1 MATAERVLSLRDLG
15 RATLARQLLL
25 ERQELAVDEAVGR
38 LAGLQAQEPGPPYLG
53 LWSRLEGFGAPELAE
68 AIEERR
74 VVRAA
79 LMRGTLHLMP
89 AADFAGLRSAV
100 APAVGAGMLRVLG
113 KRAEGIDVEQLVA
126 EGRSLFEVS
135 DALSAKAM
143 RDSLAERHP
152 EADVRALA
160 AVVRT
165 QLPLVRVP
173 DGGRWGFTPKAPFT
187 DAERW
192 LGKPLRESP
201 DRKELVRRYLA
212 AFGPATARD
221 AEAWSGVPQLGE
233 VFDSL
238 RHELEEL
245 HDEHGRELF
254 DIPGA
259 PRPSGDAE
267 APVRLLPEFDNLLL
281 AHADRSRVI
290 ADRHRENLTT
300 KNLRVRATV
309 LVDGTVAGFWRAE
322 GKATLVVEPLRK
334 LSTAQRRAVEAE
346 AAELLAFVEPNAK
359 SRKVRF
365 E

>member
-1 MATAERVLSLRDLG
+1 MATDQRVLSLRELN

-25 ERQELAVDEAVGR
+25 ERHTLPAAEAVGR
-38 LAGLQAQEPGPPYLG
+38 LAGMQAQEPGPPYLG
-53 LWSRLEGFGAPELAE
+53 LWSRIQAFE
-68 AIEERR
+68 AAQLTEAVEARK

-89 AADFAGLRSAV
+89 AKDFARLRSAI
-100 APAVGAGMLRVLG
+100 APAVGDGMLRVLG
-113 KRAEGIDVEQLVA
+113 KRAAHIDVDELIA
-126 EGRSLFEVS
+126 EGRSLFEES

-143 RDSLAERHP
+143 RDTLAERHP

-192 LGKPLRESP
+192 LGKPLRKSP

-212 AFGPATARD
+212 AFGPASVRD
-221 AEAWSGVPQLGE
+221 AEEWSGVGGLKDAFEGLDR
-233 VFDSL
+233 FA
-238 RHELEEL
+238 
-245 HDEHGRELF
+245 DENGRELF
-254 DIPGA
+254 DLPDA
-259 PRPSGDAE
+259 PRPPADTE

-290 ADRHRENLTT
+290 ADRHRDSLTT

-309 LVDGTVAGFWRAE
+309 LVDGVVAGFWRME
-322 GKATLVVEPLRK
+322 KKATLVVETLRK
-334 LSTAQRRAVEAE
+334 LKAAETKAIAAE
-346 AAELLAFVEPNAK
+346 AAELVAFAEPKAKTPKVE
-359 SRKVRF
+359 F
-365 E
+365 D

>member
-1 MATAERVLSLRDLG
+1 MAAERVLSLRELG

-25 ERQELAVDEAVGR
+25 ERHSLPAEEAVAR
-38 LAGLQAQEPGPPYLG
+38 LAGMQAQEPGPPFMG
-53 LWSRLEGFGAPELAE
+53 LWSRLEGFEAGELTA
-68 AIEERR
+68 AIEDRR

-89 AADFAGLRSAV
+89 AKDFARLRSAI
-100 APAVGAGMLRVLG
+100 APAVGEGMLRVLG
-113 KRAEGIDVEQLVA
+113 KRAEGVDVDELVA
-126 EGRSLFEVS
+126 EGRSLFEES

-143 RDSLAERHP
+143 RDTLAERHP

-192 LGKPLRESP
+192 LGKPLRKSP

-212 AFGPATARD
+212 AFGPASVKD
-221 AEAWSGVPQLGE
+221 AEAWSGVAGLAPA
-233 VFDSL
+233 FDDGL
-238 RHELEEL
+238 VTLA
-245 HDEHGRELF
+245 DENGRELF
-254 DIPGA
+254 DLPDA
-259 PRPSGDAE
+259 PRPGEDAE

-281 AHADRSRVI
+281 AHDDRSRVI
-290 ADRHRENLTT
+290 ADRHRESLTS

-309 LVDGTVAGFWRAE
+309 LVDGSVAAFWRME
-322 GKATLVVEPLRK
+322 KATVVVEPLRK
-334 LSTAQRRAVEAE
+334 LK
-346 AAELLAFVEPNAK
+346 AAERREIEGEAIGLAGFAEPKAK
-359 SRKVRF
+359 KHLVRF

>member
-1 MATAERVLSLRDLG
+1 MAARVLSLRELG

-25 ERQELAVDEAVGR
+25 ERHELRAEEAVGR
-38 LAGLQAQEPGPPYLG
+38 LAGMQAQEPGPPFMA
-53 LWSRLEGFGAPELAE
+53 LWSRLEAFEADELTQ
-68 AIEERR
+68 AIEDRR

-89 AADFAGLRSAV
+89 ATDFARLRSAI
-100 APAVGAGMLRVLG
+100 APAVGQGMLRVLG
-113 KRAEGIDVEQLVA
+113 KRAEGVDVDELVA
-126 EGRSLFEVS
+126 EGRALFEES
-135 DALSAKAM
+135 DSLSAKAM
-143 RDSLAERHP
+143 RDTLAERHP

-192 LGKPLRESP
+192 LGKPLRKSA

-212 AFGPATARD
+212 AFGPATVKD
-221 AEAWSGVPQLGE
+221 AEAWSGVPGLASA
-233 VFDSL
+233 FDD
-238 RHELEEL
+238 ELVAFA
-245 HDEHGRELF
+245 DEKGRELF
-254 DIPGA
+254 DLTDA
-259 PRPSGDAE
+259 PRPGEDTE
-267 APVRLLPEFDNLLL
+267 APVRLLPEFDNLVL

-290 ADRHRENLTT
+290 ADRHRENLTS

-309 LVDGTVAGFWRAE
+309 LVDGVVAAFWRLE
-322 GKATLVVEPLRK
+322 RKATVVVEPLRK
-334 LSTAQRRAVEAE
+334 LK
-346 AAELLAFVEPNAK
+346 AAEQREIEQEATGLAAFAEPKAK
-359 SRKVRF
+359 KPLVRF

>member
-1 MATAERVLSLRDLG
+1 VAAADRVLSLGELN

-25 ERQELAVDEAVGR
+25 ERHALHPTEAVGR
-38 LAGLQAQEPGPPYLG
+38 LAGMQAQEPGPPYLG
-53 LWSRLEGFGAPELAE
+53 LWSRIEGFDAAQLTE
-68 AIEERR
+68 AIEERE

-89 AADFAGLRSAV
+89 AKDFARLRSAI
-100 APAVGAGMLRVLG
+100 APAVGNGMLRVLG
-113 KRAEGIDVEQLVA
+113 KRAAHIDVEELIA
-126 EGRSLFEVS
+126 EGRSLFDES

-143 RDSLAERHP
+143 RDTLAERHP

-192 LGKPLRESP
+192 LGKPLRKSP

-212 AFGPATARD
+212 AFGPASVRD
-221 AEAWSGVPQLGE
+221 AEAWSGVTGLGDA
-233 VFDSL
+233 FDGL
-238 RHELEEL
+238 DTFA
-245 HDEHGRELF
+245 DEKGRELF
-254 DIPGA
+254 DLPDA
-259 PRPSGDAE
+259 PRPSGDTA

-290 ADRHRENLTT
+290 ADRHRDSLTT

-309 LVDGTVAGFWRAE
+309 LVDGVVAAFWRME
-322 GKATLVVEPLRK
+322 KKATLVVEPLRK
-334 LSTAQRRAVEAE
+334 LKSAETKAIGAE
-346 AAELLAFVEPNAK
+346 ASELVAFAEPRAK
-359 SRKVRF
+359 SPKVEF